1 MVALEL
7 PLTVAVDTA
16 KLADVAPAGMVTDG
30 ATVNVALEFERLTL
44 APPAGAVPL
53 SLTVQVELLELL
65 KLAGEHEMELT
76 LGKAALV
83 TTPPVEERPT

>member
-7 PLTVAVDTA
+7 PLTAAVDTA

-53 SLTVQVELLELL
+53 SLTVQVEMLELL

>member
-1 MVALEL
+1 M
-7 PLTVAVDTA
+7 PLTAAVDTA

-53 SLTVQVELLELL
+53 SLTVQVEMLELL